1 MAEPRTVRENANSLT
16 SEDIAAIL
24 PHRYPFA
31 LVDRI
36 LDYEPGQWAIGR
48 KCVTRNEEF
57 FCGHFPGQP
66 VMPGVLQVEAMAQVA
81 SIVML
86 RQPGNASKL
95 GYFMSADK
103 VKFRR
108 VVVPGDTLII
118 EAELTKMRGNI
129 GQATARCLVNGQV
142 VSEAELKFGLQ
153 DA

>member
-1 MAEPRTVRENANSLT
+1 
-16 SEDIAAIL
+16 
-24 PHRYPFA
+24 
-31 LVDRI
+31 
-36 LDYEPGQWAIGR
+36 
-48 KCVTRNEEF
+48 
-57 FCGHFPGQP
+57 
-66 VMPGVLQVEAMAQVA
+66 MPGVLQVEAMAQVA

>member
-1 MAEPRTVRENANSLT
+1 MTELQLPVDIERIREM
-16 SEDIAAIL
+16 L
-24 PHRYPFA
+24 PHRYPFL
-31 LVDRI
+31 LVDRVVEFEKDKRV
-36 LDYEPGQWAIGR
+36 LAYKNVTCNEP
-48 KCVTRNEEF
+48 F
-57 FCGHFPGQP
+57 FTGHFPGHP